1 MVSSPEAAVA
11 AELAATRPHLFAG
24 ETVFISAADRAAIA
38 DLVAAIERVSALPQ
52 YRRLALAHAPA
63 IARHEFG
70 PRGGIL
76 GFDFHLTA
84 LGPRLIEVNST
95 PGGVLLNIALAGA
108 RGAGPEERG
117 GAYGTAAA
125 RAELERAVL
134 ATFLQEWRSQR
145 GATQLREVAI
155 VDRDP
160 QHQYLYPEFLL
171 FESLFQRAGIGASVA
186 APSALEWRDGSL
198 WHAGRKVDLVYNRL
212 TDFYLEDPLQAPLRA
227 AYEAGA
233 VVLTPDPRAH
243 AIYAN
248 KRNLITLGDRR
259 VLESI
264 GVAGATSA
272 LLAMGIPH
280 TQLVTPDNAALLWR
294 RRDRL
299 FFKPAAGY
307 GSKAAYR
314 GDKLTRR
321 VWAEIVAGDYVAQD
335 YVAPGLRTV
344 RHLGTTTTLKF
355 DLRAYASAGVVLLLA
370 ARLYQGQTT
379 NFRTPGGGFA
389 PVVVVPRQ
397 VITTAAARALSQ
409 TPVAAAISARQRR

>member
-1 MVSSPEAAVA
+1 MASLADTAVA

-24 ETVFISAADRAAIA
+24 ETVFISAADRAAVA
-38 DLVAAIERVSALPQ
+38 DLVAAVERVSALPQ
-52 YRRLALAHAPA
+52 YRRIALAHAPA
-63 IARHEFG
+63 IARHEYG

-84 LGPRLIEVNST
+84 QGPQLIEVNT
-95 PGGVLLNIALAGA
+95 NPGGALLNIAFAA
-108 RGAGPEERG
+108 AHSAGPEQRG

-145 GATQLREVAI
+145 GTAPLREVAI
-155 VDRDP
+155 VDHDP

-171 FESLFQRAGIGASVA
+171 FERLFQRAGIGAAVA
-186 APSALEWRDGSL
+186 APSALEWREGSL
-198 WHAGRKVDLVYNRL
+198 WHAARKVDLVYNRL
-212 TDFYLEDPLQAPLRA
+212 TDFYLEDPVNAPLRA

-248 KRNLITLGDRR
+248 KRNLITLGDQS
-259 VLESI
+259 LLASI
-264 GVAGATSA
+264 GVAGATST
-272 LLAMGIPH
+272 LLATGIPH

-294 RRDRL
+294 QRDRL

-335 YVAPGLRTV
+335 FVAPGLRPV
-344 RHLGTTTTLKF
+344 RHMGTTTTLKF

-389 PVVVVPRQ
+389 PVVVVPQ
-397 VITTAAARALSQ
+397 EVVASAAGRALNQ
-409 TPVAAAISARQRR
+409 TPVASAISARQRR